1 MTAQPR
7 DDRHENVRTDHLIE
21 LLAATQRPR
30 PRVASWAPVSLS
42 LAAGMASSILL
53 MALTLGVRPDLGA
66 SLGDPAV
73 WLKLCFS
80 VLVLL
85 AGGIAAWR
93 LSLPGKGWSGARLV
107 LFLGSGALAIC
118 AFAELARLPV
128 TEWVPCIAGQDWLT
142 CLVAIPLLSLPTL
155 LAGAAAMRRLA
166 PTRLGDAGMLLG
178 LASGGAA
185 ALAFTLY
192 CQDDAVP
199 FVAVWYGLAL
209 GLSALLGRVLGPRL
223 LRW

>member
-1 MTAQPR
+1 MGLSAG
-7 DDRHENVRTDHLIE
+7 
-21 LLAATQRPR
+21 
-30 PRVASWAPVSLS
+30 VASTV
-42 LAAGMASSILL
+42 LL
-53 MALTLGVRPDLGA
+53 MAGTLGIRPDLRA
-66 SLGDPAV
+66 SLGDPVV

-85 AGGIAAWR
+85 AAGVAAWR
-93 LSLPGKGWSGARLV
+93 LSLPGRGWSGAGLV
-107 LFLGSGALAIC
+107 LSLAFAVLAIC
-118 AFAELARLPV
+118 ALVDLAGRPAAEWA
-128 TEWVPCIAGQDWLT
+128 PCIAGQDWLT
-142 CLVAIPLLSLPTL
+142 CLLAIPLLSLPTM
-155 LAGAAAMRRLA
+155 LAVGAAMRRLA
-166 PTRLGDAGMLLG
+166 PTRLDDAGTLLG

-209 GLSALLGRVLGPRL
+209 GVSALLGRLLGPRL